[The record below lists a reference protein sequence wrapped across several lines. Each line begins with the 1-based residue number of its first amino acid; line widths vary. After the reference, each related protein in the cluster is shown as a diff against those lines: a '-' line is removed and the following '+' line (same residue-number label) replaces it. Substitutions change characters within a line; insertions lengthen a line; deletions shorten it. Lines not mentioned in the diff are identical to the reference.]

1 MNYKERVTLLHRFDS
16 KYNPTTKRKEII
28 KDEIGTFACNVNALT
43 AENVRLEFG
52 EVSKDINVI
61 RLPTMIEIDIPTH
74 AIIADK
80 LYKVVKLKHYA
91 HTTSIYA
98 KELV

>member
-16 KYNPTTKRKEII
+16 KYNPTMKRKEII

-80 LYKVVKLKHYA
+80 LYKVVKLKRYA